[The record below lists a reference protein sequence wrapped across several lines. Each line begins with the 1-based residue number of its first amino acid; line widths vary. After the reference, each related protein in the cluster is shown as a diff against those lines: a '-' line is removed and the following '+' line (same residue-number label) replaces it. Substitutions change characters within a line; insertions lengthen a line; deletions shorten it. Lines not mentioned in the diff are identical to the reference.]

1 MGARVVVMHLSCI
14 YLVPIASPFFGRED
28 RAVTSVP
35 TAASTATDRA
45 YRHTK
50 ARVLDGTYAGG
61 ALITEGEVSE
71 AVGVSRT
78 PVREAF
84 LRLQAEGFLRLY
96 PKKGA
101 LVVPVSAREIDDVME
116 ARGMIERFAVERVI
130 ACGRHREVGAR
141 LRDALG
147 QQRRLRKS
155 PEPFTEADRDFHGL
169 LVAATDN
176 QVLVDLYSALRD
188 RQLRMGVTAL
198 LRDPERVDRILEEH
212 TALAD
217 AIAAGDRAA
226 ALACVTTHLHRT
238 EDALRRRT

>member
-1 MGARVVVMHLSCI
+1 
-14 YLVPIASPFFGRED
+14 VP
-28 RAVTSVP
+28 AVPSDS
-35 TAASTATDRA
+35 AATTATDRA

-50 ARVLDGTYAGG
+50 ERVLDGIYAGG

-101 LVVPVSAREIDDVME
+101 LIVPVSAREIDDVME
-116 ARGMIERFAVERVI
+116 TRGMIERFAVEKVI
-130 ACGRHREVGAR
+130 ASGGHREVGAR
-141 LRDALG
+141 LREALG

-176 QVLVDLYSALRD
+176 QVVVDLYTLLRD

-198 LRDPERVDRILEEH
+198 LRDPRRVDRILTEH

-226 ALACVTTHLHRT
+226 ALACVSDHLHGT
-238 EDALRRRT
+238 EEALRRRV